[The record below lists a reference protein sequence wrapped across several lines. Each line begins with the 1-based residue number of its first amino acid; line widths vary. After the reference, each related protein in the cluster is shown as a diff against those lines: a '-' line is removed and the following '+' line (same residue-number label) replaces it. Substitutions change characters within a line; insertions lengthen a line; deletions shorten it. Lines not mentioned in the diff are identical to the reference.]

1 MYYPC
6 ATVDN
11 PSKSFRLMPS
21 VVELIAEKSF
31 LLCTDIREERLYYL
45 YAFVT
50 EGFMKMNTKSPTL
63 KKK

>member
-1 MYYPC
+1 
-6 ATVDN
+6 
-11 PSKSFRLMPS
+11 MPS